1 MSLFL
6 YQQSLQS
13 IGEVKV
19 KPLSFTLLQPSPI
32 KGLNIL
38 MLTHIR
44 MVGGTPLQSEWS
56 AKFSHLGWERSL
68 CFYGNDRESGSLRIF
83 VLNKKVES
91 KK

>member
-19 KPLSFTLLQPSPI
+19 NPLSFTLLQPSPI
-32 KGLNIL
+32 KSLNIL

-44 MVGGTPLQSEWS
+44 MFGVTPYSLNGQASSHTLDENGPTDFKAMLEK
-56 AKFSHLGWERSL
+56 AKAYGFSL
-68 CFYGNDRESGSLRIF
+68 
-83 VLNKKVES
+83 
-91 KK
+91 